1 MKFPGRRK
9 SKHYFPVVEESR
21 PSLAQ
26 EARPHYASYI
36 VGIDQLLVDVEIEI
50 EEQALKDLGLMKG
63 ESQIVPAQNALEL
76 YQDYKKAGKVRGEFA
91 GGAIGNTL
99 HNYSTLSD
107 SPSVALGTICSQ
119 ISVGDYAF
127 KYICHTSSKVDFS
140 YLLPV
145 DGPMAMAMCFITP
158 DGERTFGICKG
169 IMNLLTPEAV
179 PPKVI
184 ENSAALLVSTFLFRD
199 DKAPLFKAATKA
211 LQIAK
216 EAGIPIIMT
225 LGTSSLVKE
234 KKEFFREIIRDYVNV
249 LAMNEA
255 EAEALVGV
263 TDPLKALEATLEITD
278 LVLLTVGREGLY
290 MGGHVDVEYARETK
304 DAIHSKSIA
313 EYNKY
318 EYSRGM
324 KKADCLQ
331 SMKIYSHINPFL
343 GGPREITNTNG
354 AGDAALASILHDI
367 AANNYHRQL
376 VPTSPKHQRPFL
388 TYSSLHQMCK
398 YANRVSFEVLSQNS
412 PRLFKGLPERED
424 SLEEAYWAK

>member
-9 SKHYFPVVEESR
+9 SKHYFPVIEEGR

-26 EARPHYASYI
+26 ETPAQSASYI

-50 EEQALKDLGLMKG
+50 EESGLTDLGLQKG
-63 ESQIVPAQNALEL
+63 ESQIVPAQKALAL
-76 YQDYKKAGKVRGEFA
+76 YRDYKKAGKVRGEFA

-99 HNYSTLSD
+99 HNYCTLSD
-107 SPSVALGTICSQ
+107 ARAVALGTICAQ

-145 DGPMAMAMCFITP
+145 EGPMAMAMCFITP

-169 IMNLLTPEAV
+169 IMNELTAEAV
-179 PPKVI
+179 PQEVI
-184 ENSAALLVSTFLFRD
+184 EKSSALLVSTYLFRD
-199 DKAPLFKAATKA
+199 EKAPLFQAAMKAIKLARESGT
-211 LQIAK
+211 
-216 EAGIPIIMT
+216 PVIMT

-234 KKEFFREIIRDYVNV
+234 KKEFFIELIRDYVNV

-255 EAEALVGV
+255 EAQALVDQS
-263 TDPLKALEATLEITD
+263 DPLLALEATLEITD
-278 LVLLTVGREGLY
+278 LILLTVGREGLY
-290 MGGHVDVEYARETK
+290 MGGYVDQQYARETS
-304 DAIHSKSIA
+304 DAIHSKSIP

-324 KKADCLQ
+324 KKSDCEAP
-331 SMKIYSHINPFL
+331 MKIYSHINPFL

-354 AGDAALASILHDI
+354 AGDAALSSVLHDI